1 MINTFSITRLSNPV
15 HLQFMDYVVTLVSDK
30 NPTALNVKPQHDLL
44 SQKVTELKDLYKAV
58 QGSPISEQIIE
69 ADALR
74 DQIMTGIVKVVEANT
89 YHYDEHVRVWA
100 HLLKN
105 NIRVYG
111 DNLVRNDFQTETA
124 KIESIANDWRTK
136 PELLN
141 AMTMLE
147 MNEWMIELENANREF
162 KRLYALRTEEISQ
175 KSEETMQT
183 KRVEVNAAYTDLCKY
198 LNSFAVIN
206 SSNPA
211 YEVVISGINA
221 YVDQYATLLKQKR
234 SRTKVTENIPQ

>member
-1 MINTFSITRLSNPV
+1 MIKTFEIARLTNPL

-30 NPTALNVKPQHDLL
+30 NPTTLNVKPQHDLL
-44 SQKVTELKDLYKAV
+44 TLKVTELKDLYKSV

-74 DQIMTGIVKVVEANT
+74 DQIFTGVVKVVEANT
-89 YHYDEHVRVWA
+89 YHYDEHVRVVA
-100 HLLKN
+100 NLLKN

-111 DNLVRNDFQTETA
+111 NNIARNDFQTETA
-124 KIESIANDWRTK
+124 KIESLVNDWRTK
-136 PELLN
+136 PELIN

-147 MNEWMIELENANREF
+147 MINWISELENANNEF
-162 KRLYALRTEEISQ
+162 KRLYALRTDEYSQ
-175 KSEETMQT
+175 KSDETMQG
-183 KRVEVNAAYTDLCKY
+183 KRIEANAAYNELCKY
-198 LNSFAVIN
+198 LNSFSVIN

-221 YVDQYATLLKQKR
+221 YVDQYSTLLKQRR
-234 SRTKVTENIPQ
+234 SRTKVVE